1 MISAQFFSLIM
12 RGIWE
17 AALINRGAEL
27 GGGHCM
33 TCPIIRD
40 PSHSKLANY
49 STQKGA
55 PERRTRQPKPLS

>member
-40 PSHSKLANY
+40 PISF
-49 STQKGA
+49 
-55 PERRTRQPKPLS
+55 